1 MCSWR
6 MSLIQLA
13 SSCLPACAVG
23 SVCSVLLHGV
33 CLKACGAC
41 LPCLTGA
48 LAMGR
53 SGFLAVGT
61 LAFTEF
67 FGDSLIV
74 LIVMWQ
80 ELAEL
85 LPRQGARTPHTFNSP
100 LPLVLPA

>member
-1 MCSWR
+1 MLQC
-6 MSLIQLA
+6 M
-13 SSCLPACAVG
+13 SSCLA
-23 SVCSVLLHGV
+23 
-33 CLKACGAC
+33 
-41 LPCLTGA
+41 GA

-53 SGFLAVGT
+53 SGFFAVGT

-85 LPRQGARTPHTFNSP
+85 MPRHWQGARTTHIG
-100 LPLVLPA
+100 